1 MSNIDVDGIS
11 ERLLTAH
18 LLSMPYDAYSV
29 VSNYVAAI
37 RDENAKLLDIIKR
50 ILADY
55 ACCADEL
62 YARLRNSGVI
72 VKTYRIDGATTMERI
87 KGTTDGAAI
96 DNYLAELK
104 RMGHDL

>member
-1 MSNIDVDGIS
+1 MSLAN
-11 ERLLTAH
+11 
-18 LLSMPYDAYSV
+18 
-29 VSNYVAAI
+29 
-37 RDENAKLLDIIKR
+37 ENAKLLDIIKR
-50 ILADY
+50 ALADY

-62 YARLRNSGVI
+62 YARLHNSGVI
-72 VKTYRIDGATTMERI
+72 VNTYRIDGATTVERI